1 MISQKPFQLYGIVG
15 FPVKHTLSP
24 VMQEAAFVR
33 SNIKAYYLAL
43 ELDPGA
49 FRNIMRKLPRL
60 VLSGFNVT
68 VPYKEKVIAYLD
80 QLTPEARS
88 VGAVNTV
95 FRKGKKWVGANT
107 DIDGFLTSLKKD
119 GGFNPK
125 GKKVLVFGAGGAAR
139 GVVYGLCREG
149 AKSVWVANRRLSRA
163 QKIAKDMKHHFPK
176 TGWQTSG
183 LSETSVKAAFD
194 SVDLV
199 IHATS
204 VGLSSKEASL
214 FPYAL
219 IPAAKKKKILFLDLI
234 YDPEETNILKA
245 ARRKGHRTLGG
256 AGMLLYQ
263 GAKAFEYWTGKK
275 APVLEMKQALLKAL
289 KERKRDY
296 A

>member
-1 MISQKPFQLYGIVG
+1 VNPQKPFQLYGILG

-24 VMQEAAFVR
+24 VMQEAAFTCR
-33 SNIKAYYLAL
+33 GIKAYYLAL
-43 ELDPGA
+43 ELDPIA
-49 FRNIMRKLPRL
+49 FRKIMRKLPRL

-80 QLTPEARS
+80 RLTPEARS

-107 DIDGFLTSLKKD
+107 DIDGFSASLKKE

-149 AKSVWVANRRLSRA
+149 AQSIWIANRRLSRA
-163 QKIAKDMKHHFPK
+163 QKIAKDMKRFFPK
-176 TGWQTSG
+176 TGWQTSN
-183 LSETSVKAAFD
+183 LSESSVKAALD

-199 IHATS
+199 INATS
-204 VGLSSKEASL
+204 VGLSSNDVSL
-214 FPYAL
+214 FQLDL
-219 IPAAKKKKILFLDLI
+219 IPPAKRRKILFLDLI
-234 YDPEETNILKA
+234 YDPEETCLLKA

-263 GAKAFEYWTGKK
+263 GVKAFKYWTGKK
-275 APVLEMKQALLKAL
+275 APVLQMKQALLKAL

>member
-1 MISQKPFQLYGIVG
+1 VIPQKHFQLYGIVG

-24 VMQEAAFVR
+24 VMQEAAFAHR
-33 SNIKAYYLAL
+33 GIKAYYLAL
-43 ELDPGA
+43 EMDPGS
-49 FRNIMRKLPRL
+49 FRKIMRKLPRL

-80 QLTPEARS
+80 QLTPEAQS
-88 VGAVNTV
+88 VEAVNTV

-107 DIDGFLTSLKKD
+107 DIDGFLTSLKKE

-125 GKKVLVFGAGGAAR
+125 GKKVLVFGAGGATR

-149 AKSVWVANRRLSRA
+149 AQSVWIANRRLGRA
-163 QKIAKDMKHHFPK
+163 QKLAKDMKRLFPK
-176 TGWQTSG
+176 TDWQTSS
-183 LSETSVKAAFD
+183 LSETSVKSALN
-194 SVDLV
+194 SSHLV
-199 IHATS
+199 INATS

-214 FPYAL
+214 FPFDL
-219 IPAAKKKKILFLDLI
+219 IPSAKNKKILFLDLI
-234 YDPEETNILKA
+234 YDPEETCLLKA
-245 ARRKGHRTLGG
+245 ARLKGHRTLGG
-256 AGMLLYQ
+256 SGMLLYQ

-275 APVLEMKQALLKAL
+275 APVREMKQALLKAL